1 MITAVDTNI
10 LIDVFGADKTFG
22 EKSASALRKCI
33 QEGNVCA
40 CEIVWAETATVFPNK
55 SVFLQAIEALGIEFF
70 PMEPDAAMVAANAW
84 RVYRHAG
91 GKRERVVADFLI
103 GAHALTHCDR
113 LLTRDRGFYR
123 RYFSALTIFDPSL

>member
-33 QEGNVCA
+33 QEGSLCA
-40 CEIVWAETATVFPNK
+40 CDIVWTETATVFPSKNA
-55 SVFLQAIEALGIEFF
+55 FRQAIEAVGIEFLA
-70 PMEPDAAMVAANAW
+70 MEFDSAIAAANAW

-103 GAHALTHCDR
+103 GAHALTQCDR

-123 RYFSALTIFDPSL
+123 RYFSTLTILDPS